1 MAYDDKLASRVR
13 KRLAHRKDIVEKKMF
28 GGLAFMLNGN
38 MCCGVVK
45 DTLMVRVP
53 PGQYEMMLKE
63 PHARPMDFTGRPLR
77 GFVYVDPKG
86 LRTDGALEKWLK
98 RAIAFAS
105 SLPAK

>member
-1 MAYDDKLASRVR
+1 MAYDEMLAG
-13 KRLAHRKDIVEKKMF
+13 RLRDALRGAGPVSEKKMF
-28 GGLAFMLNGN
+28 GGIAFMLNGN

-63 PHARPMDFTGRPLR
+63 PHVRPMDFTGRPLR

-98 RAIAFAS
+98 RTLAFAS
-105 SLPAK
+105 SLPPK